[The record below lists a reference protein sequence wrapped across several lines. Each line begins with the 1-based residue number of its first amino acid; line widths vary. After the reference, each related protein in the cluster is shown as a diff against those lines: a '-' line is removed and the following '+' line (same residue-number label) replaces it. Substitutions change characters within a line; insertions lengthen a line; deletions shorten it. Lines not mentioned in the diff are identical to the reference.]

1 MIDFEKIHSEFASEP
16 SFRIETK
23 KGKLEIIE
31 ELGLLTNILH
41 KP

>member
-1 MIDFEKIHSEFASEP
+1 MIDFEKIHSEFASW
-16 SFRIETK
+16 IETK